1 MSFETDL
8 FLFRSPS
15 FETTVPGPQT
25 LSSLSRTVS
34 SPWEQLSRIPTP
46 FTLAAPN
53 TRRFLGSPRSTDRT
67 TIRGESH
74 NDVGTTQPR
83 PKTHPVPPYGLYD
96 PSTIFSSAGI
106 HLPQAGIGDKQSAKS
121 PAVRVP
127 TGFLDFRV
135 SFSTSTL
142 WSYLSDMTEDIAP
155 DDISQ
160 ALVREAVAEH
170 SVDHR
175 QAILLARI
183 ERLPIR
189 EVAERMNRTPD
200 AVIRSLSRSLTGTI
214 R

>member
-1 MSFETDL
+1 
-8 FLFRSPS
+8 
-15 FETTVPGPQT
+15 
-25 LSSLSRTVS
+25 
-34 SPWEQLSRIPTP
+34 
-46 FTLAAPN
+46 
-53 TRRFLGSPRSTDRT
+53 
-67 TIRGESH
+67 
-74 NDVGTTQPR
+74 
-83 PKTHPVPPYGLYD
+83 
-96 PSTIFSSAGI
+96 
-106 HLPQAGIGDKQSAKS
+106 
-121 PAVRVP
+121 VP

-142 WSYLSDMTEDIAP
+142 GSYLSDMTEDIAP